1 MPDWRP
7 ISSAPFDH
15 DLQLSVIE
23 NDEVFSLIFPCR
35 RTPTGWLDA
44 KTRKPVL
51 VEPTHW
57 RIWLGG

>member
-1 MPDWRP
+1 MPDWQP

-23 NDEVFSLIFPCR
+23 NNEVFSLIFPCR
-35 RTPTGWLDA
+35 RTPAGWVDA
-44 KTRKPVL
+44 ETRKPVL

>member
-1 MPDWRP
+1 MPDWQP

-35 RTPTGWLDA
+35 RTPIGWVDA
-44 KTRKPVL
+44 KTKKPIL
-51 VEPTHW
+51 AEPTHW